1 MNRLFLLLFGAV
13 TLVAH
18 AQVPDYV
25 PTEGLISWYSF
36 DETTDDTGAVLAH
49 FDSESV
55 GFQSNRFGIEN
66 TSAQFNGTSSEMIA
80 PDLDQYDD
88 LSELTI
94 SFWLKFTEYPDYQ
107 TGEGGHAIFMKTE
120 PVTANTEVSFAVLT
134 EFDYD
139 ALRFNTR
146 FSNGIQINLR
156 FEPFSESLTLNSW
169 HHVVCRFDGTKN
181 EIFWNGYLVAESAS
195 YPQMTIWN
203 SPFSI
208 MTNTEFGNI
217 DHWQGGLDDLG
228 TWSRALTEEEIL
240 ALYNAEPPVPG
251 CTDSTACNFDAEATS
266 DDGSCIPSGC
276 MDSEACNYNALAE
289 CAGEACDYTCCPGP
303 GCCLEGTVW
312 DAELGGCIPIEATC
326 PEDLDFDGVVG
337 VNDLMELLSA
347 FGTDCAPAEEPESAE
362 WTCGDPV
369 SYYGYDYATVLI
381 GEQCWFAEN
390 LRTEHYADGEEIGE
404 STSVFENDTSNLVT
418 FGRLYQWNDDSD
430 AAGLCPTNWHVP
442 NASEWDV
449 MADFVD
455 SISEDGVG
463 LLLKST
469 QYWESGA
476 GTDLVGFDGRPGGFH
491 YNPIH
496 PYHGEFAHLGGDG
509 YWWTATPV
517 GNGKYVAKHLV
528 VNSDFLLHQE
538 YFPSNGLSVRCLKD

>member
-276 MDSEACNYNALAE
+276 MEPEACNYNALAE
-289 CAGEACDYTCCPGP
+289 CEGEACDYTCCPGP
-303 GCCLEGTVW
+303 GCCSAGMYWDYDLEQCLNY
-312 DAELGGCIPIEATC
+312 ETC
-326 PEDLDFDGVVG
+326 QEDLDGDGVIG
-337 VNDLMELLSA
+337 INDLMELLSS
-347 FGTDCAPAEEPESAE
+347 FGTMCEEPETVE
-362 WTCGDPV
+362 FTCGDPMN
-369 SYYGYDYATVLI
+369 YHGYDYATVQI

-390 LRTEHYADGEEIGE
+390 LRSAQFTDGSVIP
-404 STSVFENDTSNLVT
+404 TSAVDP
-418 FGRLYQWNDDSD
+418 FGDNAANIDAWGLMYEGTAVIDSR
-430 AAGLCPTNWHVP
+430 GLCPSDWHISS
-442 NASEWDV
+442 NADWQQLINYAANNGYSGDESS
-449 MADFVD
+449 A
-455 SISEDGVG
+455 
-463 LLLKST
+463 LKSASG
-469 QYWESGA
+469 WSSGA
-476 GTDLVGFDGRPGGFH
+476 NGSDAFGFNAKPGGFH
-491 YNPIH
+491 YNPTH
-496 PYHGEFAHLGGDG
+496 PYWGEFNHSMISG
-509 YWWTATPV
+509 YWWTSTIQSASESIAWTLQNDYLTPS
-517 GNGKYVAKHLV
+517 YYH
-528 VNSDFLLHQE
+528 
-538 YFPSNGLSVRCLKD
+538 SNGMSVRCLKD